1 MSKSLDEIVKSCE
14 HVAIFGAGSFG
25 IVAYE
30 YLISCE
36 INVVNFYDNDKSK
49 YGTFCCGCEI
59 LNPNLILEKKPLIVI
74 ASTWEN
80 QIVEQ
85 LKNMNYK
92 NYTFIDI
99 LGFEEEYKTWKE
111 SRFASDSNLEFF
123 QKNTKDLLKW
133 NLPSLIKN
141 SNEILGQKV
150 SKFDGNVEN
159 YDNLEEYID
168 IVENADIKVDPKE
181 KLSPEEYHAYRVLG
195 IAIRIANL
203 SEKMK
208 YEIEPEFISGVAR
221 LGLADNLKI
230 IKEIFELAKLEN
242 KHLDLEGYLDNKLDV
257 DDDVEVY
264 EFLEEV
270 LEKSGEEKTVTELL
284 KGAE

>member
-1 MSKSLDEIVKSCE
+1 MLELGTVLPALKELVVKVGPFISKTFE
-14 HVAIFGAGSFG
+14 F
-25 IVAYE
+25 
-30 YLISCE
+30 LISKLPAFLDKIEPILDAIE
-36 INVVNFYDNDKSK
+36 IIFS
-49 YGTFCCGCEI
+49 I
-59 LNPNLILEKKPLIVI
+59 
-74 ASTWEN
+74 
-80 QIVEQ
+80 
-85 LKNMNYK
+85 KN
-92 NYTFIDI
+92 
-99 LGFEEEYKTWKE
+99 
-111 SRFASDSNLEFF
+111 
-123 QKNTKDLLKW
+123 
-133 NLPSLIKN
+133 IKN
-141 SNEILGQKV
+141 SNEILGPKV